1 MMMDDRG
8 DLPPMPEASDGL
20 AEPIDPLQGQSHPE
34 PDPDGLVE
42 DSMRTAFGVWHRL
55 VEDATNVGVKN
66 LTFTEVI
73 SSRSVKDVLP
83 SVAQKSG
90 SGMESSPWS
99 AVGGSADSSTGFV
112 GSFQPERHGRHGSR
126 TPRSKVRDAAV
137 GHERRDARRYTP
149 NGALGFLMVRHLRPR
164 AHCLQCHHSQL
175 LLWMFRGRWDEWQ
188 LRQ

>member
-42 DSMRTAFGVWHRL
+42 DSMRTAFDVWHRL

-83 SVAQKSG
+83 SVARKSG

-149 NGALGFLMVRHLRPR
+149 NGTKVLDGPPPEAKDPT
-164 AHCLQCHHSQL
+164 LQRHHSQL

-188 LRQ
+188 LPQ